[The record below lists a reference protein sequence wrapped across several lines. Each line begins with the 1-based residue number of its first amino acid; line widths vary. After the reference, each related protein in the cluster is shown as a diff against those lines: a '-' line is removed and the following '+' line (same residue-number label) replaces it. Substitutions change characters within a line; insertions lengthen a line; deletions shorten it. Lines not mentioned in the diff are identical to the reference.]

1 MPKGNVIETKKVQM
15 NMPVTLLNKIDNYAN
30 SIGLNRSASI
40 IVLIA
45 SRLEQMEQLTA
56 TQSANAN
63 IQDIMSNP
71 VLMAKMLGQSK

>member
-45 SRLEQMEQLTA
+45 SRLEQMEQLSA

-63 IQDIMSNP
+63 IQNVMSDP
-71 VLMAKMLGQSK
+71 RLLAQILGQGK